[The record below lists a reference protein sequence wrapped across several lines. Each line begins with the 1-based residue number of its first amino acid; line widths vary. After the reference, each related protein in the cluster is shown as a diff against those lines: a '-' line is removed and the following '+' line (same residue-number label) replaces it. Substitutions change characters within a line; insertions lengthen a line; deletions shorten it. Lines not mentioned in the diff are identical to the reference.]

1 MVGGQRHTTA
11 ALPPRKTRY
20 PLYRRLDRL
29 QGRSGRVL
37 QTSPLPGFDP
47 RTVQPVASRYND
59 YAILAHSS
67 SSSSSSTCSFT
78 RNSSSLFNF
87 VLNVKLFLWL
97 IKHDT
102 MNTCGGVDVAL
113 RILNLGTVTETSLHQ
128 IWSLKHNC
136 CLLRSGYLALTSV
149 QFSSLQKLL

>member
-67 SSSSSSTCSFT
+67 SSTSTSSSTCSCT

-87 VLNVKLFLWL
+87 VLKVKLFLWL
-97 IKHDT
+97 FKHDT
-102 MNTCGGVDVAL
+102 MNTCGGVDV
-113 RILNLGTVTETSLHQ
+113 
-128 IWSLKHNC
+128 
-136 CLLRSGYLALTSV
+136 
-149 QFSSLQKLL
+149 